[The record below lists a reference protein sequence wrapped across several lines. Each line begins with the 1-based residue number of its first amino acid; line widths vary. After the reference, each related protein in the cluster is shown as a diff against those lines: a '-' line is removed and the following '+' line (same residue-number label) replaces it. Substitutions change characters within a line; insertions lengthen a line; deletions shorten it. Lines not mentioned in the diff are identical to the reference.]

1 MPNTWTGWTDSWS
14 STTEWNATSD
24 ENDQGHGGSLCNMNM
39 LFTWDVKN
47 ICIVFQGWRIYNK
60 VTLAFSFVGIVGLG
74 IGYEFLREMTRRYEA
89 FIATP
94 GRRDEL
100 LPLMVTKYIP
110 DRCIRDRL
118 VVSLLYALQVLYS
131 FFLMLVFMSYNG
143 LMMLAVVVGAFI
155 GFFFFGSRT
164 RVPATY
170 VDDKDLI
177 TDINNGIM
185 NEKTSMT
192 KVMSRSVGTS
202 AVRGGTCH

>member
-1 MPNTWTGWTDSWS
+1 MFFSWDA
-14 STTEWNATSD
+14 N
-24 ENDQGHGGSLCNMNM
+24 
-39 LFTWDVKN
+39 N
-47 ICIVFQGWRIYNK
+47 ICIVFQWWRIYNK
-60 VTLAFSFVGIVGLG
+60 VTLAFSFLGIVGLG

-89 FIATP
+89 YIATS

-100 LPLMVTKYIP
+100 LPLIVRKYIP
-110 DRCIRDRL
+110 DRCVRDRL
-118 VVSLLYALQVLYS
+118 VLSLLYALQVLYS

-164 RVPATY
+164 RVPAAY

-177 TDINNGIM
+177 IDINNGIM
-185 NEKTSMT
+185 NEKTNSMT
-192 KVMSRSVGTS
+192 KIMSHSIGTS